1 MLLGRSHAFSRKYL
15 RLHLFKPGLLSRPVP
30 GCRMSCESLGRCLP
44 GLLRNQDLQRV
55 HSMGRSEHN
64 HPNSEIFQ
72 RDTGALLTGLDY
84 RPREVGVSSE
94 SHGEKER
101 VDASCRSDEGG

>member
-1 MLLGRSHAFSRKYL
+1 
-15 RLHLFKPGLLSRPVP
+15 
-30 GCRMSCESLGRCLP
+30 
-44 GLLRNQDLQRV
+44 
-55 HSMGRSEHN
+55 MGQSERN
-64 HPNSEIFQ
+64 HPNIEIFQ